1 MFVHILLFLLV
12 NSCIAEEEDNRHYE
26 IFTLSKQFYGSFID
40 SEEIVLV
47 KYYAPWCQH
56 CQELKPLFEELAKT
70 MYGKVKFAEINCDES
85 AEICESE
92 GIQGYPTLALFRKDR
107 QKKIY
112 GGERSVEAMKK
123 WIESLNVPAMTEI
136 KESDVEGL
144 KKSGKS
150 FVLVR
155 SEADDAIR
163 TQLLSVVDSI
173 EYLNI
178 YAIDKEM
185 DGFTLEVFNGDS
197 NETKVYEG
205 EFDENKFVIFA
216 NMYTF
221 PEFHQVT
228 VPLFRRVDKLPNH
241 YVLWYF
247 YENQLSNVTISMM
260 RKLAKEYKEKVLFMS
275 FNKIISKDQVQHMF
289 HTGEKYP
296 VITMIHSNKRNMYA
310 MDESIELNEET
321 IKKFIDEV
329 VNNKVKPNMRVSK
342 KLDDKEQ
349 KATKRING
357 EELQELEKG
366 NGKDNLVL
374 FCIEKS
380 EPCQF
385 LLEQALPNITK
396 IMKDVKTFQIQWLD
410 LILDDVSEEWI
421 IDSMPKIFLLSD
433 RDGKKTRVGMTELP
447 SEQAILDFINKNA
460 LYKEHFPEM
469 KVPEEPKKEL

>member
-12 NSCIAEEEDNRHYE
+12 NLCIAEEEDNRHYE

-247 YENQLSNVTISMM
+247 YENQLSNRTI
-260 RKLAKEYKEKVLFMS
+260 R
-275 FNKIISKDQVQHMF
+275 
-289 HTGEKYP
+289 
-296 VITMIHSNKRNMYA
+296 
-310 MDESIELNEET
+310 IEEN
-321 IKKFIDEV
+321 
-329 VNNKVKPNMRVSK
+329 RSH
-342 KLDDKEQ
+342 
-349 KATKRING
+349 
-357 EELQELEKG
+357 
-366 NGKDNLVL
+366 
-374 FCIEKS
+374 
-380 EPCQF
+380 
-385 LLEQALPNITK
+385 
-396 IMKDVKTFQIQWLD
+396 
-410 LILDDVSEEWI
+410 IL
-421 IDSMPKIFLLSD
+421 
-433 RDGKKTRVGMTELP
+433 
-447 SEQAILDFINKNA
+447 
-460 LYKEHFPEM
+460 
-469 KVPEEPKKEL
+469 

>member
-1 MFVHILLFLLV
+1 M
-12 NSCIAEEEDNRHYE
+12 
-26 IFTLSKQFYGSFID
+26 
-40 SEEIVLV
+40 
-47 KYYAPWCQH
+47 
-56 CQELKPLFEELAKT
+56 
-70 MYGKVKFAEINCDES
+70 
-85 AEICESE
+85 
-92 GIQGYPTLALFRKDR
+92 
-107 QKKIY
+107 
-112 GGERSVEAMKK
+112 
-123 WIESLNVPAMTEI
+123 
-136 KESDVEGL
+136 
-144 KKSGKS
+144 
-150 FVLVR
+150 
-155 SEADDAIR
+155 
-163 TQLLSVVDSI
+163 
-173 EYLNI
+173 
-178 YAIDKEM
+178 YAI
-185 DGFTLEVFNGDS
+185 
-197 NETKVYEG
+197 
-205 EFDENKFVIFA
+205 
-216 NMYTF
+216 
-221 PEFHQVT
+221 
-228 VPLFRRVDKLPNH
+228 
-241 YVLWYF
+241 
-247 YENQLSNVTISMM
+247 
-260 RKLAKEYKEKVLFMS
+260 
-275 FNKIISKDQVQHMF
+275 
-289 HTGEKYP
+289 
-296 VITMIHSNKRNMYA
+296 
-310 MDESIELNEET
+310 DESIELNEET